1 MPVLTET
8 STMAEHIKLRRPRSQ
23 FGLLISETDPNPLEI
38 PSIIQSTR
46 CKSTIS
52 SLLLSTFSTNNN
64 TNAITTN
71 SNETIPLNLHNKKK
85 NNFTSST
92 FRGLGCTAGSSQQV
106 SVPAVIRSSADW
118 QGKKVRKKK
127 QKNSN
132 SNNNNGSKN
141 SNGNKESEK
150 DRNALHQGLVDGSN
164 SVFNSASCVDFQ
176 DVWCGPGIGFSAD
189 AAASVDCVVARRNVS
204 GRGKIDGDKMTSGHR
219 DRERSYIARRTVT
232 PEPSFFDTEPNFLL
246 ERPGSEVFGA
256 RYFRHVRHP
265 SPEGLAE
272 IMMLHSGLL
281 MGNRVDIHDRFRDMR
296 LDVDN
301 MSYEEL
307 LDLGE
312 RIGYVNTGLKEE
324 EIGRCLRKIKLS
336 ISNDWSRLPS
346 LADKKCSICQ
356 EEFET
361 DDDMG
366 KLDCGHGF
374 HTECI
379 RHWLSHK
386 NTCPVCKAEAVARS

>member
-1 MPVLTET
+1 MPVLTDT
-8 STMAEHIKLRRPRSQ
+8 STMAEHVKLRRPRRQ
-23 FGLLISETDPNPLEI
+23 FGQLISETDPHPHEI

-64 TNAITTN
+64 NTNN
-71 SNETIPLNLHNKKK
+71 PNETIPLNLHNKKK
-85 NNFTSST
+85 NNFTSSN

-118 QGKKVRKKK
+118 QGKKVKKKK
-127 QKNSN
+127 QKRNGNNGNSN
-132 SNNNNGSKN
+132 NNNNGSK
-141 SNGNKESEK
+141 ESGK
-150 DRNALHQGLVDGSN
+150 DRSALHQGLVDGSN

-189 AAASVDCVVARRNVS
+189 AS
-204 GRGKIDGDKMTSGHR
+204 
-219 DRERSYIARRTVT
+219 RSCTARRTVT
-232 PEPSFFDTEPNFLL
+232 PEPSFFDSEPDFLL

-272 IMMLHSGLL
+272 DASSSGENINEILQNFDGG
-281 MGNRVDIHDRFRDMR
+281 MPV
-296 LDVDN
+296 
-301 MSYEEL
+301 EL

-336 ISNDWSRLPS
+336 ISNDWSRLPVQ
-346 LADKKCSICQ
+346 ADKKCSICQ

>member
-1 MPVLTET
+1 MPVLAET
-8 STMAEHIKLRRPRSQ
+8 CSTMAEHMKLRRPRSQ
-23 FGLLISETDPNPLEI
+23 FGQLISETDPNPHEI

-52 SLLLSTFSTNNN
+52 SLLLSTFSSN
-64 TNAITTN
+64 N
-71 SNETIPLNLHNKKK
+71 SNNAPNEAMPINIHNPKKK
-85 NNFTSST
+85 NNFSSST
-92 FRGLGCTAGSSQQV
+92 LRGLGCTAGSSQQV

-118 QGKKVRKKK
+118 QEKKVRKKK
-127 QKNSN
+127 QKKNSSRN
-132 SNNNNGSKN
+132 SS
-141 SNGNKESEK
+141 SNGNNSKESGK
-150 DRNALHQGLVDGSN
+150 DRSALHQGLVDGS
-164 SVFNSASCVDFQ
+164 NSASCVDFQ

-189 AAASVDCVVARRNVS
+189 AAASVDCVVARRNAT
-204 GRGKIDGDKMTSGHR
+204 GRGKIDGDKMTCHRDR
-219 DRERSYIARRTVT
+219 DRERSCLARRTVT
-232 PEPSFFDTEPNFLL
+232 PEPPSFFDTEPDFLS

-256 RYFRHVRHP
+256 RYFHHVRHP

-281 MGNRVDIHDRFRDMR
+281 MGGRVDIHDRFRDLR

-312 RIGYVNTGLKEE
+312 RIGYVNTGLKED

-336 ISNDWSRLPS
+336 ISNEWSRLS
-346 LADKKCSICQ
+346 TQADRKCSICQ
-356 EEFET
+356 EEFEA
-361 DDDMG
+361 DDDLG
-366 KLDCGHGF
+366 KLNCGHGF
-374 HTECI
+374 HTACI

>member
-1 MPVLTET
+1 MPVLTDT
-8 STMAEHIKLRRPRSQ
+8 STMAEHVKLRRPRRQ
-23 FGLLISETDPNPLEI
+23 FGQLISETDPHPHEI

-64 TNAITTN
+64 NTNN
-71 SNETIPLNLHNKKK
+71 PNETIPLNLHNKKK
-85 NNFTSST
+85 NNFTSSN

-118 QGKKVRKKK
+118 QGKKVKKKK
-127 QKNSN
+127 QKRNGNNGNSN
-132 SNNNNGSKN
+132 NNNNGSK
-141 SNGNKESEK
+141 ESGK
-150 DRNALHQGLVDGSN
+150 DRSALHQGLVDGSN

-189 AAASVDCVVARRNVS
+189 ASVDCVVARRNVS

-219 DRERSYIARRTVT
+219 DRERSCTARRTVT
-232 PEPSFFDTEPNFLL
+232 PEPSFFDSEPDFLL

-281 MGNRVDIHDRFRDMR
+281 MGNRVDIHDRFREMR
-296 LDVDN
+296 LDVDH

-336 ISNDWSRLPS
+336 ISNDWSRLPVQ
-346 LADKKCSICQ
+346 ADKKCSICQ